1 MKSSKGVVYKRQQY
15 ILSRLK
21 EKRTVRV
28 EELARELQV
37 SSVTIRRDLQEFE
50 VQGLVS
56 RFHGGASLR
65 DGALKD
71 DPSLVEKGTVLH
83 LAEKSAIARHAASLV
98 EEGDTI
104 FMNSSSTCLMMLEYI
119 KNKHV
124 VVVTNNGKAVMVP
137 RNPGVELILTGGEVY
152 ERKISMVGEVASKT
166 LSRMTASKCFIGVGG
181 ISAQHGLTTSTL
193 QETAINEL
201 MIKRCSGGCY
211 VLADSSKLG
220 RENNFFSASI
230 DWVSA
235 LITDTAASPSEVE
248 QIRKLDV
255 DVILVS
261 PL

>member
-71 DPSLVEKGTVLH
+71 DPSLVEEGTVLH

-220 RENNFFSASI
+220 RENNFFSAPI
-230 DWVSA
+230 DWISA

>member
-1 MKSSKGVVYKRQQY
+1 MKRSKGVVYKRQQY

-71 DPSLVEKGTVLH
+71 DPSLVEEGTVLH

-220 RENNFFSASI
+220 RENNFFSAPI
-230 DWVSA
+230 DWISA

>member
-71 DPSLVEKGTVLH
+71 DPSLVEEGTVLH

-220 RENNFFSASI
+220 RENNFFSAPI

>member
-220 RENNFFSASI
+220 RENNFFSAPI

>member
-21 EKRTVRV
+21 EKRAVRV

-71 DPSLVEKGTVLH
+71 DPSLVEEGTVLH

-220 RENNFFSASI
+220 RENNFFSAPI